1 MVAISQHQRARAAGL
16 RVLATIHHGL
26 DLRRYTPAARKG
38 RYLLFLGRFSE
49 KKGAEYAIAAARR
62 LGLPLLLAAPPAPG
76 NAYFETVIR
85 PQLGGSIIYLGEVGG
100 AEKSRLLAEALC
112 LLMPVQWDEPFGLT
126 AIEALASGT
135 PVVGLRRGPCRRSS
149 RRESPA
155 TWSRPRT
162 TCPAPSGG
170 PSTSRHSAAALRP
183 RPVFRSSA
191 WSLPT
196 AISTSGSARPRIPTL
211 GGGPVDDSVL
221 SLAIDPQ
228 TQAVFR
234 RAVQVLSEPDLPYAV
249 GGLFA
254 LYHYAGVWR
263 LVKDLDL
270 FLLPEKVPV
279 AARLLRRAGFAVRLR
294 HPEWLVEASMGARW
308 ISSSGWAT
316 GWRRW
321 TRAGWTTASRPD
333 WLLGLAVRYAPPE
346 EIIWSKSF
354 VAGRERNDAGDVL
367 HLLLACG
374 PTLDWHRLLARYG
387 AEHRTLLLSY
397 IVLFDYV
404 YPADRAAI
412 PAWVREQVLAAY
424 TADLNRPWRGPKL
437 CRGPLLDGG
446 GPYALDIEFR
456 GYRDAR
462 REALA
467 ARRRRGEPVAV
478 QTTPGETLLER
489 PGA

>member
-1 MVAISQHQRARAAGL
+1 
-16 RVLATIHHGL
+16 
-26 DLRRYTPAARKG
+26 
-38 RYLLFLGRFSE
+38 
-49 KKGAEYAIAAARR
+49 
-62 LGLPLLLAAPPAPG
+62 
-76 NAYFETVIR
+76 
-85 PQLGGSIIYLGEVGG
+85 
-100 AEKSRLLAEALC
+100 
-112 LLMPVQWDEPFGLT
+112 
-126 AIEALASGT
+126 
-135 PVVGLRRGPCRRSS
+135 
-149 RRESPA
+149 
-155 TWSRPRT
+155 
-162 TCPAPSGG
+162 
-170 PSTSRHSAAALRP
+170 
-183 RPVFRSSA
+183 
-191 WSLPT
+191 
-196 AISTSGSARPRIPTL
+196 
-211 GGGPVDDSVL
+211 VDDSVL

-263 LVKDLDL
+263 RVKDLDL

-294 HPEWLVEASMGARW
+294 HPEWLVEAYLHGSKVDLIFGMGNWLAPVDQ
-308 ISSSGWAT
+308 GWLDH
-316 GWRRW
+316 
-321 TRAGWTTASRPD
+321 SRPGR
-333 WLLGLAVRYAPPE
+333 LLGLAVRYAPPE

-354 VAGRERNDAGDVL
+354 VAGRERNDTGDVL

-387 AEHRTLLLSY
+387 AEHRPLLLSY

-446 GPYALDIEFR
+446 GTYALDIEFR

-462 REALA
+462 REALE
-467 ARRRRGEPVAV
+467 ARRRRGEPAAV
-478 QTTPGETLLER
+478 QITPEETLLER